1 MIGSPALAGA
11 AAARSASDAAK
22 AAATRDT
29 TRQRRASLGTGRALR
44 GYTLPTMSVATQP
57 HPALRWD
64 GRRLAILDQ
73 TLLPAREA
81 WLELDGADDTAL
93 AIRRLAVRGAPLI
106 GVAAA
111 YGLAMEV
118 ARQPGLGP
126 LERGWEVLREARP
139 TAVNLAYAVDRV
151 RAAALAAGPTTMAAA
166 ARAEAERIHAEE
178 DAASDAIAVHGA
190 ALLAGARRIATHCN
204 AGALAA
210 GGHGTALA
218 VILALHERG
227 GLHVL
232 AGETRPLLQG
242 ARLTTWELARAGV
255 PHELVVDGAMAGLI
269 QRGEVDAVI
278 VGCDRVAANGDTAN
292 KVGTYPL
299 ALAARA
305 AGIPFV
311 VAGPTS
317 TIDAAV
323 ADGEGIAIEERDAEE
338 VLSFAGAT
346 SAPPGTPVRNP
357 AFDVTP
363 ASLVSA
369 LVTERGVAQPPDPP
383 SIAALLAAS

>member
-1 MIGSPALAGA
+1 
-11 AAARSASDAAK
+11 
-22 AAATRDT
+22 
-29 TRQRRASLGTGRALR
+29 
-44 GYTLPTMSVATQP
+44 MSVATQP

-73 TLLPAREA
+73 TRLPGAEV
-81 WLELDGADDTAL
+81 WLALEGAADTAQ

-106 GVAAA
+106 GIAAA

-118 ARQPGLGP
+118 ARMPSPPTPGT
-126 LERGWEVLREARP
+126 LESGWELLRSARP

-166 ARAEAERIHAEE
+166 AREEAERIHAEE
-178 DAASDAIAVHGA
+178 DAASAAIAGHGA
-190 ALLAGARRIATHCN
+190 DLLAGARRIATHCN
-204 AGALAA
+204 TGALAA
-210 GGHGTALA
+210 GGRGTALA
-218 VILALHERG
+218 VILELHERG
-227 GLHVL
+227 AVHVL

-242 ARLTTWELARAGV
+242 ARLTVWELARAGV
-255 PHELVVDGAMAGLI
+255 EHALVIDGAMAGLI
-269 QRGEVDAVI
+269 ARGEVDAVI

-292 KVGTYPL
+292 KVGTYGL

-317 TIDAAV
+317 TIDREL
-323 ADGEGIAIEERDAEE
+323 ADGSGIAIEERDADE
-338 VLSFAGAT
+338 VRSMAGAAST
-346 SAPPGTPVRNP
+346 LPGTPVRNP

-363 ASLVSA
+363 AELISA
-369 LVTERGVAQPPDPP
+369 LVTEHGVAEPP
-383 SIAALLAAS
+383 SARAIAALLR

>member
-1 MIGSPALAGA
+1 
-11 AAARSASDAAK
+11 
-22 AAATRDT
+22 
-29 TRQRRASLGTGRALR
+29 
-44 GYTLPTMSVATQP
+44 MSVATQP

-73 TLLPAREA
+73 TRLPGAEVWLALEGAR
-81 WLELDGADDTAL
+81 DTAQ

-118 ARQPGLGP
+118 ARQPGLGT
-126 LERGWEVLREARP
+126 LESGWELLRAARP

-151 RAAALAAGPTTMAAA
+151 RAAALAAGPPTMAAA
-166 ARAEAERIHAEE
+166 AREEAQRIHAEE
-178 DAASDAIAVHGA
+178 DAASAAIAAHGA
-190 ALLAGARRIATHCN
+190 DLLAGAHRIATHFN
-204 AGALAA
+204 TGALAA
-210 GGHGTALA
+210 GGQGTALA

-227 GLHVL
+227 AVHVL

-242 ARLTTWELARAGV
+242 ARLTVWELARAGV
-255 PHELVVDGAMAGLI
+255 AHELVVDGAMAGLI
-269 QRGEVDAVI
+269 RRGEVDAVI

-299 ALAARA
+299 ALAASA

-317 TIDAAV
+317 TIDGALP
-323 ADGEGIAIEERDAEE
+323 DGDHIAIEERDGEE
-338 VLSFAGAT
+338 VRAFGGVQAT
-346 SAPPGTPVRNP
+346 LPGTAVRNP

-363 ASLVSA
+363 AALVTA
-369 LVTERGVAQPPDPP
+369 LVTERGVARPPDAA
-383 SIAALLAAS
+383 SIAALLA